1 MNTPILALGLETDA
15 LRGILRPC
23 ETSPRPIPLPETGL
37 HSRSRGG
44 R

>member
-15 LRGILRPC
+15 LRGDLRPC
-23 ETSPRPIPLPETGL
+23 EHPPRPIPLPETGL
-37 HSRSRGG
+37 DRRGE